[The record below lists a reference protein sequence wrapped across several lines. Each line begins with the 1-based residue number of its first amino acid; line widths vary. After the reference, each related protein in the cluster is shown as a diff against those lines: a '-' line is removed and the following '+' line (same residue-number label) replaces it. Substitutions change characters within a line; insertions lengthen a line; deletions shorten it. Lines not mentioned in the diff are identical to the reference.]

1 VFQLCVAWV
10 SLQLLVVAASA
21 GKWWGGHSF
30 GPRILIDIV
39 PALALLTCLVW
50 LQARRREG
58 RAARRALV
66 AAYLALGGIGVV
78 IHSGQG
84 LFNPVTR
91 QWNVDPNVDHDPEL
105 ARDWHYPQ
113 FLAHPA
119 LLEARIEEIEARLI
133 ADRSPLLPTYQWDTP
148 IRHDAEH
155 VIFARWYPPEDGWR
169 WMRGARGSLIVRLP
183 ELDRAR
189 LHVLRLQLGTLG
201 AQEILVRVNGV
212 QVAAFEHDGFDPSWH
227 VAAVPAELLR
237 SAADNVIELS
247 ASAPVS
253 TPTDPRPLALAFR
266 RARIEA
272 VPAAS
277 STVTFADAPW
287 FVTGF
292 SDEEDGWRWT
302 EQTRAALL
310 LPLGAVTPSVDYAVT
325 LTAWTFGRQRIEL
338 QINGV
343 PIGEAVL
350 DARQAASVT
359 VSFAGSVL
367 APHSFNR
374 IELSLP
380 DAGAT
385 PGDPRRLGLAVVA
398 VTIAPRDVTPPR

>member
-1 VFQLCVAWV
+1 
-10 SLQLLVVAASA
+10 
-21 GKWWGGHSF
+21 
-30 GPRILIDIV
+30 
-39 PALALLTCLVW
+39 
-50 LQARRREG
+50 
-58 RAARRALV
+58 
-66 AAYLALGGIGVV
+66 
-78 IHSGQG
+78 
-84 LFNPVTR
+84 
-91 QWNVDPNVDHDPEL
+91 
-105 ARDWHYPQ
+105 
-113 FLAHPA
+113 
-119 LLEARIEEIEARLI
+119 
-133 ADRSPLLPTYQWDTP
+133 
-148 IRHDAEH
+148 
-155 VIFARWYPPEDGWR
+155 
-169 WMRGARGSLIVRLP
+169 
-183 ELDRAR
+183 
-189 LHVLRLQLGTLG
+189 
-201 AQEILVRVNGV
+201 
-212 QVAAFEHDGFDPSWH
+212 
-227 VAAVPAELLR
+227 
-237 SAADNVIELS
+237 
-247 ASAPVS
+247 VS